1 MKIPENIHKIGN
13 IDNIKRKSFVL
24 IRVQMISILIGRL
37 KRKILVD
44 FKKILSLYQI
54 SIVRIL
60 NFDYVKSFKMDENE
74 HISLLANR
82 LISGLNKN
90 EINFGEKY
98 DKNLGFFEKFFKF
111 FT

>member
-1 MKIPENIHKIGN
+1 MIIKNFI
-13 IDNIKRKSFVL
+13 IDKKVY
-24 IRVQMISILIGRL
+24 SILPEQINHKNLFLQLRFICL